1 MTEALTKEAAR
12 AICARLA
19 SSHPDRATNHWIPR
33 QTAAGWE
40 VVKIG
45 LPPPVDNLTAEQR
58 ADEQPMTGEDPRS
71 SLTRNIGGTSIGG

>member
-1 MTEALTKEAAR
+1 MTEPLTEETAR

-19 SSHPDRATNHWIPR
+19 SSHPDRAMCHWIPR
-33 QTAAGWE
+33 QTEAGWE

-45 LPPPVDNLTAEQR
+45 LPPPVDNLGTELR

-71 SLTRNIGGTSIGG
+71 SLSRNTGGTSIGG